1 MLVMYIIFY
10 LEKLNMSYLII
21 ESLSQK
27 KIGIIYVKII
37 KIFFILIKIY
47 KIM

>member
-21 ESLSQK
+21 EFLSQK
-27 KIGIIYVKII
+27 KNRNHICQNYQN
-37 KIFFILIKIY
+37 IFYIDQNL
-47 KIM
+47 